1 MRAKLFPYLLLFLAC
16 VSAWSSS
23 LNSTVFP
30 VVYAQGEIGSQPEA
44 KGVLP
49 EVVIKAKESAKV
61 STPKPELRLDL
72 DPLETI
78 QESLKTEESLLLV
91 SPPSSLTW
99 KKATPET
106 LYNKRV
112 VQPARSTLSRQPRIA
127 FKLGSELERIL
138 KRPLGNKEGKRYRWN
153 LSIVDEEGRVFQRYE
168 GAGELP
174 KEILWNGQNDSG
186 EWIRAGYT
194 YSAIYTFTDLLGTTH
209 TGVGKPLKFSG
220 IVYQDDKGLHLS
232 LDTGVLFGAQKSE
245 QEIQKP
251 NGESLIRAA
260 ADLVKRYYYGVPMQV
275 RVFAGSRDLAQTQGA
290 AVQRYFLSELMLN
303 PQMVSLESE
312 AAGYTNQRVEVLLLN
327 Q

>member
-1 MRAKLFPYLLLFLAC
+1 MKTAMDRLSFGLRRRLAAAGFWLIAFAFYPAA
-16 VSAWSSS
+16 SH
-23 LNSTVFP
+23 
-30 VVYAQGEIGSQPEA
+30 SQAPAEPPSQ
-44 KGVLP
+44 GVLP

-61 STPKPELRLDL
+61 STPRPELRLDAN
-72 DPLETI
+72 PLETI
-78 QESLKTEESLLLV
+78 EESLETEESLLLV

-99 KKATPET
+99 KKAYPDT
-106 LYNKRV
+106 LHNRRV

-127 FKLGSELERIL
+127 FKLRPELERIL
-138 KRPLGNKEGKRYRWN
+138 SRVLSDKEAERFRWN
-153 LSIVDEEGRVFQRYE
+153 LSIVDEEGRVFHRYE
-168 GAGELP
+168 GSGRIP
-174 KEILWNGQNDSG
+174 GEILWNGQNGQG

-194 YSAIYTFTDLLGTTH
+194 YSAIYTFTDLLGTVY

-232 LDTGVLFGAQKSE
+232 LDAEVLFGARKSE
-245 QEIQKP
+245 SEIQKP

-275 RVFAGSRDLAQTQGA
+275 RVLAASRDLARTQAA
-290 AVQRYFLSELMLN
+290 AVQKYFLSELMLN
-303 PQMVSLESE
+303 AQMVSVEPE